1 MAIERTL
8 VLIKPDGLKRKLT
21 GLAIDRL
28 DTLGLEMIGAKIIS
42 VSEALAREHYEP
54 LKDKPF
60 FENLI
65 RYIRGQLHGIPKN
78 RVLAFVYRGDNAVAR
93 VREITGATNP
103 EDAAPGT
110 IRGSFGR
117 LTTAGQFENV
127 IHASS
132 DIQEAEREIKLWF
145 SPNEIM
151 E

>member
-8 VLIKPDGLKRKLT
+8 ILIKPDGLKRKLT

-28 DTLGLEMIGAKIIS
+28 DASGLEMIGAKIVP
-42 VSEALAREHYEP
+42 VSEALAREHYKP

-65 RYIRGQLHGIPKN
+65 RYIRGELHGIPRN

-93 VREITGATNP
+93 VREIAGATNP

-117 LTTAGQFENV
+117 LTSGGQFENV

-132 DIQEAEREIKLWF
+132 DVQEAEREIKLWF
-145 SPNEIM
+145 SPNEIV

>member
-1 MAIERTL
+1 MAIEKTL
-8 VLIKPDGLKRKLT
+8 ILIKPDGLKRKLT

-28 DTLGLEMIGAKIIS
+28 DASGLEMIGAKIVS

-93 VREITGATNP
+93 VREIAGATNP

-117 LTTAGQFENV
+117 LTSGGQFENV

-132 DIQEAEREIKLWF
+132 DVQEAEREIKLWF
-145 SPNEIM
+145 SPNEIV